1 MYEVKMNYKEL
12 KKKLYANM
20 ELLVQKVD
28 QWEANITEIIT
39 YQNYITKLLSN
50 YKLLKWKKA
59 KS

>member
-1 MYEVKMNYKEL
+1 MNYKEL

-20 ELLVQKVD
+20 ELLVQKVN

-39 YQNYITKLLSN
+39 YQNYITKLLFN